1 MEMLCLNREKSIT
14 IHDLPISER
23 PRERLQKFGVE
34 ALSAQEILAL
44 ILGRGIAGESVIV
57 TAQRLLSQFGNLRGM
72 ASASVE
78 ELSQVKG
85 IGVAKASQIKTA
97 FELTNRLEDYS
108 AAGDKPL
115 VKTPDDVVGVVR
127 SRLRGKKKEHFLA
140 LLLDTRNQLI
150 KVSEISIGSLD
161 TSIVHPREVFK
172 EAISASAASVIF
184 AHNHPSGDPEASE
197 DDIELTKRLA
207 KAGEIVGIDVL
218 DHIVIGDKE
227 YLSLKR
233 FVKADKLMRH
243 FHAGI
248 KSIMIDVTDT
258 RIASAVFDVFDFQ
271 LAGSVINYIGGAYCD
286 RGQGDSGKKVVAVVI
301 PDAEIDTRAFR
312 LHDIVPEI
320 VDLVVID
327 IPVAVIGFI
336 LELVPV

>member
-1 MEMLCLNREKSIT
+1 MKQMKKSFT
-14 IHDLPISER
+14 IHDLPASER

-44 ILGRGIAGESVIV
+44 ILGRGIAGESVMI
-57 TAQRLLSQFGNLRGM
+57 TAQRLLSQFGSLKGI

-85 IGVAKASQIKTA
+85 IGIAKASQIKAA

-108 AAGDKPL
+108 EAKDKPL
-115 VKTPDDVVGVVR
+115 VKTPEDVASVVR

-140 LLLDTRNQLI
+140 LLLDTRSQLI
-150 KVSEISIGSLD
+150 KVAEISIGSLD
-161 TSIVHPREVFK
+161 TSVVHPREVFK

-184 AHNHPSGDPEASE
+184 AHNHPSGNPEASE

-218 DHIVIGDKE
+218 DHIIICDKK

-233 FVKADKLMRH
+233 
-243 FHAGI
+243 
-248 KSIMIDVTDT
+248 
-258 RIASAVFDVFDFQ
+258 
-271 LAGSVINYIGGAYCD
+271 
-286 RGQGDSGKKVVAVVI
+286 QGL
-301 PDAEIDTRAFR
+301 F
-312 LHDIVPEI
+312 
-320 VDLVVID
+320 
-327 IPVAVIGFI
+327 
-336 LELVPV
+336 